1 MDDSWRIVDEKK
13 IMSMSVGGVVEE
25 EEEEERRYKYLAFDL
40 VDAEYHPSRIT
51 EIVKMLRTRT
61 MRRGVSNHLASD
73 FTKND
78 R

>member
-1 MDDSWRIVDEKK
+1 VDDSWRIVDEQ
-13 IMSMSVGGVVEE
+13 IMLNGGV
-25 EEEEERRYKYLAFDL
+25 EEEERRHKYLAFDL

-61 MRRGVSNHLASD
+61 MSRGTSNNHLASD

>member
-1 MDDSWRIVDEKK
+1 MDDNWRIVDEK
-13 IMSMSVGGVVEE
+13 IMPVVGGEE
-25 EEEEERRYKYLAFDL
+25 EEKERRHKYLAFDL

-61 MRRGVSNHLASD
+61 MRRGTSNHLASD
-73 FTKND
+73 FTKTD